1 MSSGAEGV
9 ISSTGSSDL
18 AGPPTPVPMLNPN
31 APPPF
36 LCKTYDMVDDPS
48 TDAVVSW
55 SSANNSF
62 VVWNP
67 PEFAKEL
74 LPKYFKH
81 SNFSSFVRQL
91 NTYGFRKVHADRWEF
106 ANEGFLRGQKHLL
119 NNIKRRKSTHGPIQP
134 QHEQTQVLTPS
145 ANACVEV
152 GKFGLQEE
160 VEMLKR
166 DKNVLMQELVKLRQ
180 HQQNTDKQLQVAMDR
195 LQGMEQ
201 RQQQLMSFLAKA
213 VQSPGFFNQFVQQQ
227 AQSSRR
233 ICEANKKR
241 RLKQDDISM
250 DDPSESNPVGQI
262 VKYQPFL
269 NESLTDFIRQMMDVD
284 NSSQEFGNNDKE
296 NFLFGNTSAFNGQQ
310 GGSSM
315 DMVSKPMISEDLV
328 SSAQFSSTPAS
339 VIPSCGSSAELVDA
353 QPSSAGAGSELG
365 TMVHYPPVSSLV
377 DNSDSS
383 LPPDVKSE
391 PVISSLGMVPASI
404 VENSTDDSI
413 LFDPSTF
420 GLATALP
427 FDIENISVG
436 DETSD
441 ISAYEDVWKMLNEE
455 VDSAQ
460 LDDLVNGSEMLLE
473 DASDHNQNIDHLT
486 DKMEHLSSSPK
497 KSDFT

>member
-18 AGPPTPVPMLNPN
+18 AGPPTPVPMPNPN

-55 SSANNSF
+55 SSENNSF

-74 LPKYFKH
+74 LPKDLGRCMQIGLQT
-81 SNFSSFVRQL
+81 SRVESSIRL
-91 NTYGFRKVHADRWEF
+91 LELDRWEF

-119 NNIKRRKSTHGPIQP
+119 KNIKRRKSTHGPIQP
-134 QHEQTQVLTPS
+134 QHEQTQVQTPS

-152 GKFGLQEE
+152 GKFGLEEE

-227 AQSSRR
+227 AQSSRK

-241 RLKQDDISM
+241 RLKQDEISM

-296 NFLFGNTSAFNGQQ
+296 NFLFGNTSAFNGKQ

-391 PVISSLGMVPASI
+391 PVISSLSMVPASI

-413 LFDPSTF
+413 QFDPSTF

-460 LDDLVNGSEMLLE
+460 LDDLVNGSEMLME

-486 DKMEHLSSSPK
+486 DKMEHLSSSAK